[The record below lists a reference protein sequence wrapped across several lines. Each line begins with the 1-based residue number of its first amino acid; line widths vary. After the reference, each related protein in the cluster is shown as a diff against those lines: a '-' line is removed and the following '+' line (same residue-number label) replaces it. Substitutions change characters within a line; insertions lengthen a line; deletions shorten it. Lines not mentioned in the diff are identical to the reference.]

1 MSTLEKQNEIINFIG
16 WREINDT
23 EPEIGVRVRQLHL
36 EIPEY
41 DVNKTKVQEVVQYY
55 LITEITFICKIS
67 NTSLML
73 H

>member
-36 EIPEY
+36 AITPGNSRIRRKQ
-41 DVNKTKVQEVVQYY
+41 NKSTRSRSIL

-67 NTSLML
+67 NTS
-73 H
+73 